1 MDNLDKVILYLE
13 KENSIYEKL
22 LSISKEK
29 KDIIIDGKINELDSI
44 IKMEGNLIMEISKL
58 EDERE
63 KAVNDL
69 AKELGCNREE
79 LSISYLC
86 NKVVDKRVAH
96 LNKISD
102 SIGNTLEELK
112 EINDLNGKLI
122 EQSLEF
128 INFSINLVADVMEGQ
143 KVVYEGKKEA
153 NGENNV
159 RLFDAKV

>member
-1 MDNLDKVILYLE
+1 M
-13 KENSIYEKL
+13 
-22 LSISKEK
+22 
-29 KDIIIDGKINELDSI
+29 
-44 IKMEGNLIMEISKL
+44 
-58 EDERE
+58 
-63 KAVNDL
+63 
-69 AKELGCNREE
+69 
-79 LSISYLC
+79 
-86 NKVVDKRVAH
+86 AH
-96 LNKISD
+96 LKKISD